1 MNTEY
6 KIKLI
11 ILFNHIALIIGIIYA
26 SPIWL
31 LLTFIGWIAF
41 GKLGGEVGLHRY
53 FSHKS
58 FKTSIWKERMLL
70 VLGIFNCFGSPIMWV
85 GVHRKHHIKSDTD
98 EDPHGNQAIWRVW
111 LTFWK
116 PFNIEMKYFA
126 DLLRDNWQKNI
137 HKHYFKILIGTY
149 IILALVD
156 WRIPVFL
163 ISISSVI
170 SFHSA
175 GMVNSLCHKYGYRN
189 FDTKDTSTNNT
200 WVNYITLGSGLHNNH
215 HAAPTSWT
223 TKTKPSEIDFSG
235 WLVKILLKEKL

>member
-11 ILFNHIALIIGIIYA
+11 LLFNHVALIVGLMYA
-26 SPIWL
+26 SPLWL
-31 LLTFIGWIAF
+31 LLTLVGWIAF
-41 GKLGGEVGLHRY
+41 GKLGGEIGLHRY

-58 FKTSIWKERMLL
+58 FKTTAWKERMLL
-70 VLGIFNCFGSPIMWV
+70 ILSIFNCFGSSIMWV
-85 GVHRKHHIKSDTD
+85 GVHRKHHVKSDTT
-98 EDPHGNQAIWRVW
+98 EDPHGAQASWRIW

-126 DLLRDNWQKNI
+126 DLLRDTWQKNI
-137 HKHYFKILIGTY
+137 HKHYFKILIGSY
-149 IILALVD
+149 ILLALID
-156 WRIPVFL
+156 WRLPVFL

-189 FDTKDTSTNNT
+189 FDTNDTSTNNT

-215 HAAPTSWT
+215 HAAPASWT
-223 TKTKPSEIDFSG
+223 TKTTPSEIDFSG
-235 WLVKILLKEKL
+235 WLVNTLLKE